1 MKSAKHI
8 LLTADDVDLFLLSVR
23 NTAPVGHNFSPAQRL
38 FGNALRTNLS
48 QTATSLVPFTPPRDT
63 VVTDHI
69 QHKLKQKWAY
79 EKHAS
84 VPLPDLPP
92 GSYVYAKPPPTSSSK
107 AWFQGKVIGSAGPR
121 SYLIDTKPHPSSAC
135 SSSVHS
141 QSPIS

>member
-48 QTATSLVPFTPPRDT
+48 QTATSLVPFTPPHDK

-69 QHKLKQKWAY
+69 QRKLKQKWAY